1 MTRSLASAHS
11 KPHAKPRGNARAK
24 PHASRLAKPHVGAL
38 PEPQASPRLKPH
50 AGALPRP
57 HAGPLL
63 NPHAGA
69 LPRPHAGP
77 LPKPHAGALAKPHA
91 SPLPKRLASPLLPKA
106 TALLY
111 IGTAARPF
119 FHAALNPSP
128 YLLQRAVGS
137 GIRAMIPLQAALA
150 ARVGAPGTGV
160 AVLAL
165 VPAARRLSRKVSP
178 T

>member
-1 MTRSLASAHS
+1 MPSPWPAPASSLTLALSPSLHTSAFP
-11 KPHAKPRGNARAK
+11 KPHADPLPK
-24 PHASRLAKPHVGAL
+24 RLTSAL
-38 PEPQASPRLKPH
+38 LK
-50 AGALPRP
+50 
-57 HAGPLL
+57 
-63 NPHAGA
+63 
-69 LPRPHAGP
+69 PHAGP
-77 LPKPHAGALAKPHA
+77 LPK
-91 SPLPKRLASPLLPKA
+91 RLTSPLLPKA

-150 ARVGAPGTGV
+150 ARVGAPGTGA